1 MIWEII
7 TMSKIS
13 LPKYEEL
20 KKLLLVNAGISNI
33 LPSECRALSD
43 RVYKKNGNRISETT
57 FKRIYGFAYSK
68 YSPSLFTLNVLAR
81 FCNYKGWDDFCEK
94 QDQKAISGPAK
105 ELNWLLIQHSANKIT
120 SFTLQAL
127 KNKSG
132 IPYNQTIDRE
142 FIDAHF
148 DEFITSGRIGTILA
162 APAGYGKTI
171 ALCQWIEKKLAVDA
185 LNDVND
191 IILLFSSNA
200 IMSAL
205 VSGRDIHDW
214 MLALLGHHTDN
225 DLNVLLDS
233 KQRGLNKFYLIIDGF
248 DDHMFKSDHFKIIMN
263 QLIDVFSFYQNYD
276 WFKLVLTT
284 RTATWINNRHE
295 FEIAQDSWYTGFKN
309 ADQCINVPLFSLQE
323 IKLLCQ
329 QIKPGTERFLSHNV
343 VENFNHPL
351 YFQFYYQQHKDNFLQ
366 HSIDHLSLYETIS
379 TFILRKVYLGQ
390 HSAEKMLLIN
400 GLVGELDVKNNN
412 HQINRLKISNLLKKY
427 PHAYQELL
435 SVGFVR
441 EINESSNYQLN
452 TYVVFGNDQF
462 MEHSIAKTL
471 LYDNGNLLDNDLI
484 KKIDELFAANP
495 RKVNVLKW
503 CMIHAIKTGQLKNI
517 ENIIEAHLSTNE
529 KSEIITFLGEV
540 LESEH
545 SSTTRNDSL
554 VQYFKHS
561 FSEKLFDYF
570 FGLELINSAYKKFLQ
585 VLLKFE
591 LSNKKK
597 ILIHTTLAIIATIQ
611 LDLNELEI
619 SLAKLKIFAK
629 AEFEIFPINP
639 LNCLDAIYYHLK
651 YGIIKTEAMTDLTR
665 LLFNATGHLPDFK
678 KSAAN
683 DMLFLLGLHTLL
695 LSNNPH
701 KTLRFIKFMDRNYRS
716 DTSYDYASQ
725 YGFFAKI
732 IEANSYFELG
742 ELAKVS
748 SIYNDISSAHKK
760 GNNVF
765 TPYMKMLFHSLK
777 IKALIN
783 TSKDNQIANELKQVN
798 NIAGQFG
805 YKLSNMYVLSI
816 LLKSPTL
823 QNSSPELYKQISY
836 DFNKIMRENNLNP
849 KLFLQNSIIKNRRS

>member
-1 MIWEII
+1 
-7 TMSKIS
+7 MSKIS

-20 KKLLLVNAGISNI
+20 KKLLLINAGIASI

-94 QDQKAISGPAK
+94 QDQKVAVVPAK
-105 ELNWLLIQHSANKIT
+105 ELNWRLIQQSANKIT
-120 SFTLQAL
+120 GFTLQAL

-142 FIDAHF
+142 FIDYHF
-148 DEFITSGRIGTILA
+148 DEFIASGCTGTVLS

-171 ALCQWIEKKLAVDA
+171 ALCQWIEKKQAVDA

-200 IMSAL
+200 IMSVL

-225 DLNVLLDS
+225 DINVLLDI
-233 KQRGLNKFYLIIDGF
+233 KQRGVNKFYLIIDGF
-248 DDHMFKSDHFKIIMN
+248 DEHMFKGDHFRIILN
-263 QLIDVFSFYQNYD
+263 QLVDIFSFYQNHD
-276 WFKLVLTT
+276 WFKLVITS
-284 RTATWINNRHE
+284 RSATWVNNRHE
-295 FEIAQDSWYTGFKN
+295 FEINENSWYTGFKKDDN
-309 ADQCINVPLFSLQE
+309 WVNVPLFSLQE

-329 QIKPGTERFLSHNV
+329 QIKPGIENFISLNV

-366 HSIDHLSLYETIS
+366 SNIDHLSFYETIS
-379 TFILRKVYLGQ
+379 TFILKKVYLGQ
-390 HSAEKMLLIN
+390 YSAEKMLLIK
-400 GLVGELDVKNNN
+400 GLVEELDIKNDNYR
-412 HQINRLKISNLLKKY
+412 INTLKVSSLTRKY

-435 SVGFVR
+435 SVGFIR
-441 EINESSNYQLN
+441 EFNESSNFQFN
-452 TYVVFGNDQF
+452 TYIMFGNDEF

-471 LYDNGNLLDNDLI
+471 LYDNSNLLDSDLI
-484 KKIDELFAANP
+484 KNINQILMNNP

-503 CMIHAIKTGQLKNI
+503 CIIHAIKTGQLKNI
-517 ENIIEAHLSTNE
+517 ESITDVQLSMNE
-529 KSEIITFLGEV
+529 KSEVITFLGEV
-540 LESEH
+540 LEGEH
-545 SSTTRNDSL
+545 SSTNRNDAL

-570 FGLELINSAYKKFLQ
+570 FGLELINSDYKKFLH

-597 ILIHTTLAIIATIQ
+597 ILIHTTLAIIAIIQ
-611 LDLNELEI
+611 LDLNELEL
-619 SLAKLKIFAK
+619 SLAKLKAFPK
-629 AEFEIFPINP
+629 VEFEAFAVNP

-651 YGIIKTEAMTDLTR
+651 YGIIKSEAMANLTI
-665 LLFNATGHLPDFK
+665 LYFDTTIETTNLK

-695 LSNNPH
+695 LSNNPR
-701 KTLRFIKFMDRNYRS
+701 KLLRFIRFLDKNYHPEIS
-716 DTSYDYASQ
+716 DNYASQ
-725 YGFFAKI
+725 YDFFVKTV
-732 IEANSYFELG
+732 EANAYFELG
-742 ELAKVS
+742 EMDKVS
-748 SIYNDISSAHKK
+748 EIYYLISSTYKK
-760 GNNVF
+760 YNNLL
-765 TPYMKMLFHSLK
+765 TNYMKVVFHSLK
-777 IKALIN
+777 IKLMVN
-783 TSKDNQIANELKQVN
+783 TVKENQIAAEMKNIN
-798 NIAGQFG
+798 NIAAQFG
-805 YKLSNMYVLSI
+805 YKFSRLYIISV

-823 QNSSPELYKQISY
+823 QNSAPELYKQANY
-836 DFNKIMRENNLNP
+836 DFNKIIRECGLNS
-849 KLFLQNSIIKNRRS
+849 KLFLQTITIKK

>member
-1 MIWEII
+1 
-7 TMSKIS
+7 MSKIS

-20 KKLLLVNAGISNI
+20 KKLLLINAGINNI

-81 FCNYKGWDDFCEK
+81 FCNYKSWDDFCEK
-94 QDQKAISGPAK
+94 QDQKAVSGPTE
-105 ELNWLLIQHSANKIT
+105 ELNWRLIQQSANKIT
-120 SFTLQAL
+120 GFTLQAL

-142 FIDAHF
+142 FIDYHF
-148 DEFITSGRIGTILA
+148 DEFVASGHTGTILA

-171 ALCQWIEKKLAVDA
+171 ALCQWIDKKLAVDA

-214 MLALLGHHTDN
+214 MLALLGHHIDN
-225 DLNVLLDS
+225 NINVLLDI
-233 KQRGLNKFYLIIDGF
+233 KQRGANKFYLIIDGF
-248 DDHMFKSDHFKIIMN
+248 DEHMFKGDHFRIMMN
-263 QLIDVFSFYQNYD
+263 QIIDILSFYKNQD

-295 FEIAQDSWYTGFKN
+295 FEMVENSWYTGFKKDDN
-309 ADQCINVPLFSLQE
+309 CINIPLFSLNE
-323 IKLLCQ
+323 IKLLCH
-329 QIKPGTERFLSHNV
+329 QIKPGVDDFISLNV

-366 HSIDHLSLYETIS
+366 QDVDHLSFYETIS
-379 TFILRKVYLGQ
+379 TFILKKVYLGQ
-390 HSAEKMLLIN
+390 FSTEKMLLIK
-400 GLVGELDVKNNN
+400 GLVDELDIKNDNY
-412 HQINRLKISNLLKKY
+412 QINKLKISALLKKY

-435 SVGFVR
+435 AVGFVR
-441 EINESSNYQLN
+441 EVNESSNYQFN
-452 TYVVFGNDQF
+452 TYIVFGNDEF
-462 MEHSIAKTL
+462 MEHSVAKTL
-471 LYDNGNLLDNDLI
+471 LYNNGNLLDSDLI
-484 KKIDELFAANP
+484 KNINGLLPQNA

-517 ENIIEAHLSTNE
+517 ESITEAYLSMNE

-545 SSTTRNDSL
+545 SSTIRNDAL
-554 VQYFKHS
+554 NLYFKHS

-570 FGLELINSAYKKFLQ
+570 FGLELINSDYKKFLQ

-597 ILIHTTLAIIATIQ
+597 ILIHTTLSIIATIQ

-619 SLAKLKIFAK
+619 SLAKLKAFPRTDFETFAV
-629 AEFEIFPINP
+629 NP

-651 YGIIKTEAMTDLTR
+651 YGIIKTEAITDLTK
-665 LLFNATGHLPDFK
+665 LYFNTNGEMPNLK
-678 KSAAN
+678 KSASN

-695 LSNNPH
+695 LSNNPR
-701 KTLRFIKFMDRNYRS
+701 KLLRFIRFLDGNYRPKMS
-716 DTSYDYASQ
+716 DDYTSQ
-725 YGFFAKI
+725 YDFFEKI

-742 ELAKVS
+742 ELSKVMD
-748 SIYNDISSAHKK
+748 IYNSMSSAYKK
-760 GNNVF
+760 NSTLL
-765 TPYMKMLFHSLK
+765 TPYMKILFYSLK
-777 IKALIN
+777 IKTMVN
-783 TSKDNQIANELKQVN
+783 TPKENQIAPEMKQIN
-798 NIAGQFG
+798 NIVAQFG
-805 YKLSNMYVLSI
+805 YKFSKMYALSI

-823 QNSSPELYKQISY
+823 QNISPEFYKQINY
-836 DFNKIMRENNLNP
+836 DFNKITREYNLNP
-849 KLFLQNSIIKNRRS
+849 KVFLQTINIKK

>member
-1 MIWEII
+1 
-7 TMSKIS
+7 MSKIS

-20 KKLLLVNAGISNI
+20 KKLLLVNAGIANI

-81 FCNYKGWDDFCEK
+81 FCNYKSWDDFCEK

-105 ELNWLLIQHSANKIT
+105 ELNWLLIQQSANKIT

-142 FIDAHF
+142 FIDYHF
-148 DEFITSGRIGTILA
+148 DEFIASGRVGTVIA

-191 IILLFSSNA
+191 IVLLFSSNA

-205 VSGRDIHDW
+205 VSGRDIHEW
-214 MLALLGHHTDN
+214 MLALLGHHAD
-225 DLNVLLDS
+225 DDVNVLLDS
-233 KQRGLNKFYLIIDGF
+233 KQRGRNKFYLIIDGF

-263 QLIDVFSFYQNYD
+263 QLIDIFSFYQNHD

-295 FEIAQDSWYTGFKN
+295 FEIVQDSWYTGFN
-309 ADQCINVPLFSLQE
+309 SDGNCINVPLFTLQE
-323 IKLLCQ
+323 IKLLCH
-329 QIKPGTERFLSHNV
+329 QIKPGTESFISLNV

-366 HSIDHLSLYETIS
+366 HRIDHLSLYETIS
-379 TFILRKVYLGQ
+379 VFILKKVYLGQ
-390 HSAEKMLLIN
+390 YSAEKMLLIK
-400 GLVGELDVKNNN
+400 GLVNELDIENESY
-412 HQINRLKISNLLKKY
+412 QINRTKISSLLKKY
-427 PHAYQELL
+427 LHAYQELL
-435 SVGFVR
+435 SVGFIR

-471 LYDNGNLLDNDLI
+471 LYDNSNLLDNDLI
-484 KKIDELFAANP
+484 KNINELFTSNP
-495 RKVNVLKW
+495 HKVNVLKW

-517 ENIIEAHLSTNE
+517 ENIIETHLSMNE
-529 KSEIITFLGEV
+529 KSEVITFLGEV

-545 SSTTRNDSL
+545 SSTIRNDSL

-570 FGLELINSAYKKFLQ
+570 FGLELINSDYKKFLK

-591 LSNKKK
+591 LSDKKK
-597 ILIHTTLAIIATIQ
+597 ILIHTTLAVIATIQ

-619 SLAKLKIFAK
+619 SLAKLKTFAK
-629 AEFEIFPINP
+629 AEFEIYPVNP

-651 YGIIKTEAMTDLTR
+651 YGIIKTEAITDLTK
-665 LLFNATGHLPDFK
+665 LYFNAAGNLLELK
-678 KSAAN
+678 KSASN
-683 DMLFLLGLHTLL
+683 DILFLLGLHTLL
-695 LSNNPH
+695 LSNNPL
-701 KTLRFIKFMDRNYRS
+701 KILRFIQFLNRNYRS
-716 DTSYDYASQ
+716 DVSNNHVREY
-725 YGFFAKI
+725 FFFIKTL
-732 IEANSYFELG
+732 EANSYFELG

-748 SIYNDISSAHKK
+748 NIYHDLSASYKK
-760 GNNVF
+760 NNNLL

-777 IKALIN
+777 IKTLIN
-783 TSKDNQIANELKQVN
+783 NTLKDNQIAGEIKQIN
-798 NIAGQFG
+798 NIAHQFG
-805 YKLSNMYVLSI
+805 YKLSKMYVFSV

-823 QNSSPELYKQISY
+823 QTSSPELYKQISD
-836 DFNKIMRENNLNP
+836 DFNKITRESGLNP
-849 KLFLQNSIIKNRRS
+849 KLFLQHSIIKNRRL